1 MGEWKVR
8 RGRKKQELLPLPLC
22 SGSVSLV
29 PVVVGQAWSTL
40 VPDSRNN
47 APELQNSPLPRPVA
61 MSASSLKGLW
71 VPHCP
76 LAGLLA
82 LPSLYNQSLYPS
94 PSVSNSLV
102 VSVFLLDPNWYT
114 GLRSWAA
121 WIQGESC
128 SGPHKGTLCQKR
140 SVGKRLVFRTASV
153 LPVQNH
159 VSCCLWRL

>member
-1 MGEWKVR
+1 MGEWRVR

-102 VSVFLLDPNWYT
+102 VSVFLLDPN
-114 GLRSWAA
+114 
-121 WIQGESC
+121 
-128 SGPHKGTLCQKR
+128 
-140 SVGKRLVFRTASV
+140 
-153 LPVQNH
+153 
-159 VSCCLWRL
+159 